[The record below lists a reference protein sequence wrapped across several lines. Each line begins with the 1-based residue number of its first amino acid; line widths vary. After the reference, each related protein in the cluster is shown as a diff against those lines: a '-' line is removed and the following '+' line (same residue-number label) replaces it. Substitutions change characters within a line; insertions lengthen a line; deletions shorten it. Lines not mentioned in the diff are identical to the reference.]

1 VLQKRRHIKMENG
14 NGISEQKIVEYI
26 FLSVLRQQDKKNEL
40 YSRKELD
47 EFCKN
52 IVKKYSLESW
62 RETYNYLLEKN
73 YFEEYL
79 KPREKYGPAEVA
91 AISITPAG
99 INYLEKDQVM
109 KAIRNKK

>member
-1 VLQKRRHIKMENG
+1 MENG
-14 NGISEQKIVEYI
+14 KGISKQKIVEYI
-26 FLSVLRQQDKKNEL
+26 FLSILRQQDKKSEL

-47 EFCKN
+47 KFGKN
-52 IVKKYSLESW
+52 IEKNYGLDSW

-79 KPREKYGPAEVA
+79 KTREKYGPAEVA